1 MKLSYLLIKGLLK
14 AGLVLSLS
22 FQLILGQVWAKD
34 ISQERLLALML
45 MSKKPL
51 LIDVRTPEE
60 FNDGH
65 IPGAINIPHT
75 ELVGKIDEIQSGKA
89 NQVILYCRTGRRVG
103 IAQKILV
110 KNNFQQVDHLTG
122 DFKAWRAK
130 KLPENK

>member
-22 FQLILGQVWAKD
+22 FQLMLGQVWAKD
-34 ISQERLLALML
+34 ISQEKLLALML
-45 MSKKPL
+45 MSDKPL

-75 ELVGKIDEIQSGKA
+75 VLEEKLADIQSDKA